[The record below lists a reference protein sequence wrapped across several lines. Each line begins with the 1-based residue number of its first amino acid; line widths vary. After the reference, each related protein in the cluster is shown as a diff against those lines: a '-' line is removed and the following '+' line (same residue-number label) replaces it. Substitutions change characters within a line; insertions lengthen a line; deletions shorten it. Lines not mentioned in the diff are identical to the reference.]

1 MKQMLLICAFMSISN
16 EIILFDAN
24 NYFQQWY
31 ITNDDV
37 MGGISNSSI
46 KITEKGSAE
55 FTGNVSTDNNGG
67 FAMTRLPVN
76 IKLKETNSKI
86 VLKVKGDGKKYQLR
100 IKSKRFQRFWYINTF
115 QTKNEPQEIEIPL
128 KDFYPSYR
136 GYRLDFDNFSANSLQ
151 EIAILIGNK
160 KNENFK
166 LIIEKISVR

>member
-1 MKQMLLICAFMSISN
+1 MSISN